1 MPSTE
6 SKMPA
11 VSHYSDGRDNN
22 FNLIRLV
29 AAFAV
34 LFSHSYSVVLGAND
48 PYRPLL
54 DSTGFSLG
62 AHAVNI
68 FFVVSGLLVMQSWDR
83 NSSPL
88 SFITAR
94 ALRIYPAILVYA
106 LLVVFV
112 LGGVFSNVPL
122 SSYFASAETWT
133 YLFSVGSLIQ
143 PDQTLPGLF
152 QQNPDPSNVNAS
164 LWTIRY
170 ELICYLVLL
179 VAGLLGIFKTRKRFT
194 LFMLIGA
201 SALLCF
207 SQTSIAADP
216 EAPYGSLVRFGLCFG
231 IGLTTYHYR
240 DSIRLHWS
248 LLILTGGLTYLLH
261 GTMLGT
267 FTLYLAVAYWVLWLA
282 YIPTGAIRQFN
293 ELGDYSYGIYIY
305 AYPIQQVIVGAALG
319 LSPVQVFL
327 FAGMATLMA
336 AVLSWHLVEQPS
348 LKTKS
353 SLTHLVSKKMG
364 WRSRE
369 DSNLEPAA

>member
-1 MPSTE
+1 MRSIDST
-6 SKMPA
+6 MPA

-22 FNLIRLV
+22 FNLIRFI

-48 PYRPLL
+48 FYRPLL
-54 DSTGFSLG
+54 GSTGFSLG

-94 ALRIYPAILVYA
+94 ALRIYPAILVYT

-112 LGGVFSNVPL
+112 VGGIFSNIPL
-122 SSYFASAETWT
+122 ASYFTSAETWT
-133 YLFSVGSLIQ
+133 YLFSVGSLIH

-152 QQNPDPSNVNAS
+152 QQNPDPYNVNAS

-170 ELICYLVLL
+170 ELLCYLVLL
-179 VAGLLGIFKTRKRFT
+179 VAGMLGIFKTRKRFT

-201 SALLCF
+201 GALLCF
-207 SQTSIAADP
+207 SQTTIAGDTK
-216 EAPYGSLVRFGLCFG
+216 APYGSLVRFGLCFG
-231 IGLTTYHYR
+231 IGLTAYHYR

-248 LLILTGGLTYLLH
+248 LLALTGVLAYLLH
-261 GTMLGT
+261 GTLLGT
-267 FTLYLAVAYWVLWLA
+267 FTLYLAVAYWVLWFA

-319 LSPVQVFL
+319 LSPIQVFV
-327 FAGMATLMA
+327 FAGMATLVA

-348 LKTKS
+348 LKAKS
-353 SLTHLVSKKMG
+353 SLTHLVSTKKG
-364 WRSRE
+364 WRSRQ
-369 DSNLEPAA
+369 DSNLQHPA